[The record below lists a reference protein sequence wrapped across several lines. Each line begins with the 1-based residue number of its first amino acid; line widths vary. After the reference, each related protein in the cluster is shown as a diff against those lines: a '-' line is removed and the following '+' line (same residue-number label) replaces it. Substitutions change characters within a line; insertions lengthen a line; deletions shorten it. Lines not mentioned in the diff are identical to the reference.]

1 MGKLINNLPAKDYHA
16 IDALSASSAKL
27 LLKSPAHYWAEK
39 ENPRAP
45 TAAMKNGTLTHTLF
59 FEPDKFE
66 EEYAV
71 MPKYDKRTKF
81 GKEAAEQFEE
91 ANQGKTVI
99 DEYAYQRAKE
109 IVAAANANPLVA
121 ELMANGGDAEVTM
134 QWDQYGVKCKA
145 RVDYLTSATMLDLK
159 TCSDASPS
167 GFARQIAAF
176 SYHLQAAHYAN
187 GFREITGFELDRF
200 IFVAVESEPPY
211 ATGVYVIDEA
221 GLWSGGKMMKQA
233 AAAYKQALKG
243 PQKFATY
250 VGGITTLS
258 LPSYALV
265 DPAFD

>member
-121 ELMANGGDAEVTM
+121 KQHNPTSFH
-134 QWDQYGVKCKA
+134 QYQCIRLHHPFFTPKYLRQSRYETKCSNQ
-145 RVDYLTSATMLDLK
+145 R
-159 TCSDASPS
+159 
-167 GFARQIAAF
+167 R
-176 SYHLQAAHYAN
+176 
-187 GFREITGFELDRF
+187 R
-200 IFVAVESEPPY
+200 
-211 ATGVYVIDEA
+211 
-221 GLWSGGKMMKQA
+221 
-233 AAAYKQALKG
+233 
-243 PQKFATY
+243 
-250 VGGITTLS
+250 
-258 LPSYALV
+258 
-265 DPAFD
+265 